1 MPHSASDHEALSE
14 GKDQDNPPPGQ
25 ALAVTAEALYIANL
39 LLMPGLCFIILLRLY
54 FKHQASAPALAVCH
68 LRQTVSA
75 SIWAGILLIVANLA
89 IFLLGGYTSA
99 NTWTVA
105 IIYFTT
111 CHSTLVLLGIL
122 GLAKA
127 MAGQNFVYPLVGK
140 RCEG

>member
-1 MPHSASDHEALSE
+1 MPLSE
-14 GKDQDNPPPGQ
+14 NDEQPQPAGEDRDKTPPGQ
-25 ALAVTAEALYIANL
+25 ALAVMAEALYLANL
-39 LLMPGLCFIILLRLY
+39 LLVPGLSFAILLRLY
-54 FKHQASAPALAVCH
+54 FKHRATAPLLAVCH
-68 LRQTVSA
+68 LKQTLSA
-75 SIWAGILLIVANLA
+75 SIWAGILLVLANLA

-127 MAGQNFVYPLVGK
+127 MAGQNYVFPLLG
-140 RCEG
+140 RPCE

>member
-1 MPHSASDHEALSE
+1 MPLLPPGE
-14 GKDQDNPPPGQ
+14 GWDEGPPGQ
-25 ALAVTAEALYIANL
+25 TLAVAAEALYIANL
-39 LLMPGLCFIILLRLY
+39 LLLPGLCFIILLRLY
-54 FKHQASAPALAVCH
+54 FKHRATAPALAVCH

-75 SIWAGILLIVANLA
+75 SIWAGILLIIANLA
-89 IFLLGGYTSA
+89 IFLLGGYTSV

-127 MAGQNFVYPLVGK
+127 MAGQSYVYPLVGK
-140 RCEG
+140 RCDG